1 MAEPVTVNIPHDLG
15 RTEAKRRLE
24 TGFARIHE
32 QIGGKLLAVENRCE
46 EDLLHFKAAFFGQTV
61 SGRAQVLDKIVRVEL
76 DLPWVLASLANKL
89 KGRIAK
95 EGTILLEKK

>member
-1 MAEPVTVNIPHDLG
+1 
-15 RTEAKRRLE
+15 
-24 TGFARIHE
+24 
-32 QIGGKLLAVENRCE
+32 VENRWE
-46 EDLLHFKAAFFGQTV
+46 EDLLHFKAAIFGQTV
-61 SGRAQVLDKIVRVEL
+61 SGRATVFDKVVRIEL

>member
-1 MAEPVTVNIPHDLG
+1 MAEPVTVNVPHDLG
-15 RTEAKRRLE
+15 RVEAKRRLE
-24 TGFARIHE
+24 TGFSRIHE
-32 QIGGKLLAVENRCE
+32 QIGGKLLAVENRWE
-46 EDLLHFKAAFFGQTV
+46 EDLLHFKAAIFGQTV
-61 SGRAQVLDKIVRVEL
+61 SGRAQVLDKIVRIEL